1 MKPPNYHPLIRN
13 PTLRHLMKKS
23 SWKTTL
29 GGALAAAGPMIKP
42 MLPAGWEWISEAC
55 LSLGA
60 LIIGMSARDNSVSSE
75 QAGAK

>member
-1 MKPPNYHPLIRN
+1 MKPPNYHPWIRN
-13 PTLRHLMKKS
+13 RPLRKLMKK

-42 MLPAGWEWISEAC
+42 LLPAGWEWISEAC

-60 LIIGMSARDNSVSSE
+60 LIIGLSARDNSVSSAA
-75 QAGAK
+75 AGVK